1 MKLLFE
7 NKDEIHPQPKVP
19 SLCYIKN
26 VITNPN
32 IIVGDYTYYDDVCS
46 GGEDFEKHVT
56 HFYPHLGDKL
66 IIGKFCSI
74 AKGVEFIMNGA
85 NHPMNGISAFP
96 FGIFI
101 ENKPTIPNDIV
112 PHKGDTVIGN
122 DVWIGQNVTIMPG
135 VKVGDGCI
143 IGTNAVVAKDIPPY
157 SIAVG
162 NPARVIKRRFEENTI
177 ERLLKLKWWDMPI
190 ETIEEKYELLQD
202 RNLELFISKF
212 ER

>member
-1 MKLLFE
+1 MNLLFK

-26 VITNPN
+26 IITNPN
-32 IIVGDYTYYDDVCS
+32 IIVGDYTYYDDIRS
-46 GGEDFEKHVT
+46 GGEDFENHVT

-74 AKGVEFIMNGA
+74 AKGIEFIMNGA

-101 ENKPTIPNDIV
+101 ENKSTIPNDIV

-143 IGTNAVVAKDIPPY
+143 IGANAVVAKDIPPY
-157 SIAVG
+157 SIAAG
-162 NPARVIKRRFEENTI
+162 NPANVVKRRFDSNTI

-190 ETIEEKYELLQD
+190 ETIEKNYELLQD
-202 RNLELFISKF
+202 KNIELFISRF